1 MLMTPHFHFSIGC
14 LIVSKAQSESE
25 MPSVTDSITTTAAS
39 QEQRTAAKGQGR
51 EPPLATARSW
61 AGLGQSPD
69 HAGSSPRAVTVGA
82 LTQTECYLYQF
93 VHLISFFAVF
103 SEM

>member
-1 MLMTPHFHFSIGC
+1 MLMSQHFHFSIGC
-14 LIVSKAQSESE
+14 LIVSKVQSESE
-25 MPSVTDSITTTAAS
+25 MPSVTDSITTTASIAG
-39 QEQRTAAKGQGR
+39 TATAIKGQGR

-61 AGLGQSPD
+61 AGLGQSTD

-82 LTQTECYLYQF
+82 LTQIECYLYQF